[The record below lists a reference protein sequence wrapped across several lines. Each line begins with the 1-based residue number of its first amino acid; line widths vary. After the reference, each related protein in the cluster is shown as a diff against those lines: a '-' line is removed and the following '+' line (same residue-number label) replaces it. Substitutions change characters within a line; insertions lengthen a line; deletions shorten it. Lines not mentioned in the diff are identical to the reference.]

1 VIAGVLQGLLI
12 IAYIYANNKEV
23 KQLYIQVY
31 KLKEMSPA
39 DYERIIKRSE
49 VETGSVLAKV
59 ESIIANV
66 KERGDEALVE
76 YTKTFEDVEIFKDK
90 IKVTPEEIE
99 EAYKL
104 IDTETIDAIKTLAG
118 NVKRFHAAQMPNK
131 MWSMEISPGLV
142 AGQINIPLERV
153 GCYVPGGRGWFPSAV
168 MMSVLP
174 AKVAG
179 VPEVIVCTPSGPDGK
194 VPAGTLV
201 ACHVCGADA
210 VYRVGGSQA
219 VAAMAHGTQTI
230 PKVDK
235 IVGPGSKWVLAAF
248 KLLYGTVEIGTH
260 AGPGEGLI
268 IADETADPEFAAADI
283 CIQAEHGLDSAGV
296 LVTHVAELAYE
307 VQKRIGRHVER
318 LNDYRK
324 NFVVESL
331 EKYGAIIITGSL
343 EESIAYAN
351 DYAVEHLEIMTREPM
366 HDMQKIKNAGGIYL
380 GHFTPLST
388 GCFGSGPNHVL
399 PTGGK
404 AMVSGGLKTADFYK
418 QVSFEY
424 FSKEGLADL
433 KDAMVKLADYEGF
446 PAHGNA
452 ILERF
457 ARD

>member
-1 VIAGVLQGLLI
+1 M
-12 IAYIYANNKEV
+12 YIR
-23 KQLYIQVY
+23 VY
-31 KLKEMSPA
+31 NLKDMEKA
-39 DYERIIKRSE
+39 DYERILKRSE
-49 VETGSVLAKV
+49 VETD
-59 ESIIANV
+59 SIISDVARVIEDV
-66 KERGDEALVE
+66 KTRGDQALVD
-76 YTKTFEDVEIFKDK
+76 YTRQFEEVTINIDQ
-90 IKVTPEEIE
+90 IKVSPEEIKA
-99 EAYKL
+99 AYEKV
-104 IDTETIDAIKTLAG
+104 DEETIAAIRTLAG

-131 MWSMEISPGLV
+131 MWSMEVSPGLI
-142 AGQINIPLERV
+142 AGQIHIPLAKV

-179 VPEVIVCTPSGPDGK
+179 VPEVIVCTPSAPDGF
-194 VPAGTLV
+194 VPPGTLI
-201 ACHVCGADA
+201 ACDICGADA
-210 VYRVGGSQA
+210 VFRIGGSQA
-219 VAAMAHGTQTI
+219 VAAMAHGTQTV

-248 KLLYGTVEIGTH
+248 KLLYGQVEIGTH

-268 IADETADPEFAAADI
+268 IADESADPEYAAADI

-296 LVTHVAELAYE
+296 LVTHVKELAYA
-307 VQKRIGRHVER
+307 VQERIGRHIER

-331 EKYGAIIITGSL
+331 KKYGAIIITDSL
-343 EESIAYAN
+343 EESIAFAN
-351 DYAVEHLEIMTREPM
+351 EYAVEHLEIMTKDPL

-380 GHFTPLST
+380 GHYTPLST

-399 PTGGK
+399 PTGRR

-418 QVSFEY
+418 AVTFEY
-424 FSKEGLADL
+424 FSKEGLANL
-433 KDAMVKLADYEGF
+433 RDAMVKLADYEGF

>member
-1 VIAGVLQGLLI
+1 M
-12 IAYIYANNKEV
+12 YIRVFN
-23 KQLYIQVY
+23 
-31 KLKEMSPA
+31 LKDMEKA
-39 DYERIIKRSE
+39 DYERILKRSE
-49 VETGSVLAKV
+49 VETD
-59 ESIIANV
+59 SIMSDVARVIEDV
-66 KERGDEALVE
+66 KTHGDQALVD
-76 YTKTFEDVEIFKDK
+76 YTRQFEQIDINVDQIR
-90 IKVTPEEIE
+90 VSPEEIKA
-99 EAYKL
+99 AYEKV
-104 IDTETIDAIKTLAG
+104 DEETIAAIRTLAG

-131 MWSMEISPGLV
+131 MWSMEVSPGLV
-142 AGQINIPLERV
+142 AGQIHIPLAKV

-179 VPEVIVCTPSGPDGK
+179 VPEVIVCTPSAPDGS
-194 VPAGTLV
+194 VPPGTLI
-201 ACHVCGADA
+201 ACDVCGADA
-210 VYRVGGSQA
+210 VFRVGGSQA
-219 VAAMAHGTQTI
+219 VAAMAHGTQTV

-248 KLLYGTVEIGTH
+248 KLLYGQVEIGTH

-268 IADETADPEFAAADI
+268 IADESADPEFAAADI

-296 LVTHVAELAYE
+296 LVTHVKELAYE
-307 VQKRIGRHVER
+307 VQAKIGRHIER

-331 EKYGAIIITGSL
+331 KKYGAIIITDSL
-343 EESIAYAN
+343 EESISFAN
-351 DYAVEHLEIMTREPM
+351 EYAVEHLEIMTREPL
-366 HDMQKIKNAGGIYL
+366 HDLQKIKNAGGIYL
-380 GHFTPLST
+380 GHYTPLST

-399 PTGGK
+399 PTGRR

-418 QVSFEY
+418 AVTFEY
-424 FSKEGLADL
+424 FSKEGLANL
-433 KDAMVKLADYEGF
+433 RDAMVKLADYEGF

>member
-1 VIAGVLQGLLI
+1 M
-12 IAYIYANNKEV
+12 
-23 KQLYIQVY
+23 YIQVF
-31 KLKEMSPA
+31 KLKEMSKE

-49 VETGSVLAKV
+49 VETGSILAEVEKV
-59 ESIIANV
+59 IANV

-76 YTKTFEDVEIFKDK
+76 YTRTFEDVTIYKDK
-90 IKVTPEEIE
+90 IRVTPEEIK
-99 EAYKL
+99 EAYTKL
-104 IDTETIDAIKTLAG
+104 DRETIEAIKTLAG
-118 NVKRFHAAQMPNK
+118 NVKRFHAAQMPDK
-131 MWSMEISPGLV
+131 MWSMEVSPGLV
-142 AGQINIPLERV
+142 AGQIIIPLDRV

-179 VPEVIVCTPSGPDGK
+179 VPEVIVCTPSAPDGS
-194 VPAGTLV
+194 VPPGTLA
-201 ACHVCGADA
+201 ACDICGADA

-219 VAAMAHGTQTI
+219 VAAMAHGTRTI

-248 KLLYGTVEIGTH
+248 KLLYGQVEIGTH

-296 LVTHVAELAYE
+296 LVTHVEELAYA
-307 VQKRIGRHVER
+307 VKDKIGRHIER

-331 EKYGAIIITGSL
+331 KKYGAIIITESL
-343 EESIAYAN
+343 EESIAFAN
-351 DYAVEHLEIMTREPM
+351 DYAVEHLEIMTREPL
-366 HDMQKIKNAGGIYL
+366 HDMQKVKNAGGIYL
-380 GHFTPLST
+380 GHYTPLST

-399 PTGGK
+399 PTGRK
-404 AMVSGGLKTADFYK
+404 AKVSGGLKTADFYK
-418 QVSFEY
+418 AVTFEY
-424 FSKEGLADL
+424 FSREGLANL

-457 ARD
+457 DRD

>member
-1 VIAGVLQGLLI
+1 MMFYLPIQKAIFMDKGVE
-12 IAYIYANNKEV
+12 KE
-23 KQLYIQVY
+23 LYIQVY
-31 KLKEMSPA
+31 KLKEMSRA
-39 DYERIIKRSE
+39 DYERVMNRSE
-49 VETGSVLAKV
+49 VETGSVLAEVDK
-59 ESIIANV
+59 IIKGV
-66 KERGDEALVE
+66 RERGDEALVE
-76 YTKTFEDVEIFKDK
+76 YTKAFEDVDIKKDM
-90 IKVTPEEIE
+90 IKVSSEEIK
-99 EAYKL
+99 EAYTRL
-104 IDTETIDAIKTLAG
+104 DAETVEAIKTLAG

-131 MWSMEISPGLV
+131 MWSTEVSPGLV
-142 AGQINIPLERV
+142 AGQVNIPLDRV

-179 VPEVIVCTPSGPDGK
+179 VPEVIVCTPSAPDGK
-194 VPAGTLV
+194 VPSGTLI
-201 ACHVCGADA
+201 ACDVCGADA

-219 VAAMAHGTQTI
+219 VAAMAHGTETI

-248 KLLYGTVEIGTH
+248 KLLYGKVEIGTH

-296 LVTHVAELAYE
+296 LVTHVEELAFE
-307 VQKRIGRHVER
+307 VQKRIGRHIER

-331 EKYGAIIITGSL
+331 KKYGAIIITDTL

-351 DYAVEHLEIMTREPM
+351 DYAVEHLEIMTRDPLLV
-366 HDMQKIKNAGGIYL
+366 MQKIKNAGGIYL
-380 GHFTPLST
+380 GHYTPLST

-399 PTGGK
+399 PTGRK

-418 QVSFEY
+418 AVTFEY
-424 FSKEGLADL
+424 FSKEGLANL
-433 KDAMVKLADYEGF
+433 KDAMVKLAEYEGF

>member
-1 VIAGVLQGLLI
+1 M
-12 IAYIYANNKEV
+12 YIR
-23 KQLYIQVY
+23 VY
-31 KLKEMSPA
+31 NLKDMEKA
-39 DYERIIKRSE
+39 DYERILKRSE
-49 VETGSVLAKV
+49 VETD
-59 ESIIANV
+59 SIISDVARVIEDV
-66 KERGDEALVE
+66 KTRGDQALVD
-76 YTKTFEDVEIFKDK
+76 YTRQFEEVTINIDQ
-90 IKVTPEEIE
+90 IKVSPEEIKA
-99 EAYKL
+99 AYEKV
-104 IDTETIDAIKTLAG
+104 DEETIAAIRTLAG

-131 MWSMEISPGLV
+131 MWSMEVSPGLI
-142 AGQINIPLERV
+142 AGQIHIPLAKV
-153 GCYVPGGRGWFPSAV
+153 GCYIPGGRGWFPSAV

-179 VPEVIVCTPSGPDGK
+179 VPEVIVCTPSAPDGF
-194 VPAGTLV
+194 VPPGTLI
-201 ACHVCGADA
+201 ACDICGADA
-210 VYRVGGSQA
+210 VFRIGGSQA
-219 VAAMAHGTQTI
+219 VAAMAHGTQTV

-248 KLLYGTVEIGTH
+248 KLLYGQVEIGTH

-268 IADETADPEFAAADI
+268 IADESADPEYAAADI

-296 LVTHVAELAYE
+296 LVTHVKELAYA
-307 VQKRIGRHVER
+307 VQERIGRHIER

-331 EKYGAIIITGSL
+331 KKYGAIIITDSL
-343 EESIAYAN
+343 EESIAFAN
-351 DYAVEHLEIMTREPM
+351 EYAVEHLEIMTKDPL

-380 GHFTPLST
+380 GHYTPLST

-399 PTGGK
+399 PTGRR

-418 QVSFEY
+418 AVTFEY
-424 FSKEGLADL
+424 FSKEGLANL
-433 KDAMVKLADYEGF
+433 RDAMVKLADYEGF

>member
-1 VIAGVLQGLLI
+1 M
-12 IAYIYANNKEV
+12 YIRVFN
-23 KQLYIQVY
+23 
-31 KLKEMSPA
+31 LKDMEKA
-39 DYERIIKRSE
+39 DYERILKRSE
-49 VETGSVLAKV
+49 VETD
-59 ESIIANV
+59 SIMSDVARVIEDV
-66 KERGDEALVE
+66 KTHGDQALVD
-76 YTKTFEDVEIFKDK
+76 YTRQFEQIDINVDQIR
-90 IKVTPEEIE
+90 VSPEEIKA
-99 EAYKL
+99 AYEKV
-104 IDTETIDAIKTLAG
+104 DEETIAAIRTLAG

-131 MWSMEISPGLV
+131 MWSMEVSPGLV
-142 AGQINIPLERV
+142 AGQLHIPLAKV

-179 VPEVIVCTPSGPDGK
+179 VPEVIVCTPSAPDGS
-194 VPAGTLV
+194 VPPGTLI
-201 ACHVCGADA
+201 ACDVCGADA
-210 VYRVGGSQA
+210 VFRVGGSQA
-219 VAAMAHGTQTI
+219 VAAMAHGTQTV

-248 KLLYGTVEIGTH
+248 KLLYGQVEIGTH

-268 IADETADPEFAAADI
+268 IADESADPEFAAADI

-296 LVTHVAELAYE
+296 LVTHVKELAYE
-307 VQKRIGRHVER
+307 VQAKIGRHIER

-331 EKYGAIIITGSL
+331 KKYGAIIITDSL
-343 EESIAYAN
+343 EESISFAN
-351 DYAVEHLEIMTREPM
+351 EYAVEHLEIMTREPL
-366 HDMQKIKNAGGIYL
+366 HDLQKIKNAGGIYL
-380 GHFTPLST
+380 GHYTPLST

-399 PTGGK
+399 PTGRR

-418 QVSFEY
+418 AVTFEY
-424 FSKEGLADL
+424 FSKEGLANL
-433 KDAMVKLADYEGF
+433 RDAMVKLADYEGF

>member
-1 VIAGVLQGLLI
+1 M
-12 IAYIYANNKEV
+12 YIR
-23 KQLYIQVY
+23 IY
-31 KLKEMSPA
+31 KLKDMAQA
-39 DYERIIKRSE
+39 DYERVLKRSE
-49 VETGSVLAKV
+49 VETGSVLDKV
-59 ESIIANV
+59 EKIIDNV

-76 YTKTFEDVEIFKDK
+76 YTKAFEDVDILKDCILVTSQEID
-90 IKVTPEEIE
+90 

-104 IDTETIDAIKTLAG
+104 LDAETIDAIKTLAG

-131 MWSMEISPGLV
+131 MWSMEVSPGLV
-142 AGQINIPLERV
+142 AGQINIPLDRV

-194 VPAGTLV
+194 VPPGTLI
-201 ACHVCGADA
+201 ACDVCGADA
-210 VYRVGGSQA
+210 VFRVGGAQA

-268 IADETADPEFAAADI
+268 IADETANPEFAAADI

-296 LVTHVAELAYE
+296 LVTHVEELAYE
-307 VQKRIGRHVER
+307 VQKRIGRHIEK

-331 EKYGAIIITGSL
+331 ERYGAIIITDSL

-351 DYAVEHLEIMTREPM
+351 QYAVEHLEIMTAEPM
-366 HDMQKIKNAGGIYL
+366 HIMQKIKNAGGIYL
-380 GHFTPLST
+380 GDYTPLST

-399 PTGGK
+399 PTGRK
-404 AMVSGGLKTADFYK
+404 ATVSGGLKTADFYK
-418 QVSFEY
+418 AVSFEY
-424 FSKEGLADL
+424 FSKEGLANL

-457 ARD
+457 GQD

>member
-1 VIAGVLQGLLI
+1 M
-12 IAYIYANNKEV
+12 
-23 KQLYIQVY
+23 YIQVY
-31 KLKEMSPA
+31 KLKEMA
-39 DYERIIKRSE
+39 KNDYERIMKRSE
-49 VETGSVLAKV
+49 TETTDILPAVEKV
-59 ESIIANV
+59 INDV
-66 KERGDEALVE
+66 KARGDAALVE
-76 YTKTFEDVEIFKDK
+76 YTKHFEDVVITKDMVQ
-90 IKVTPEEIE
+90 VTAEEIKD
-99 EAYKL
+99 AYNKV
-104 IDTETIDAIKTLAG
+104 DRETIQAIETLAN
-118 NVKRFHAAQMPNK
+118 NVKKFHAAQLPRK

-142 AGQINIPLERV
+142 AGQVLIPLEKV

-179 VPEVIVCTPSGPDGK
+179 VSQVVVCTPSAPDGS
-194 VPAGTLV
+194 VPAGTLI
-201 ACHVCGADA
+201 ACDICGADA
-210 VYRVGGSQA
+210 VFRIGGSQA
-219 VAAMAHGTQTI
+219 IAAMAYGTETV

-248 KLLYGTVEIGTH
+248 KLLYGQVEIGTH

-296 LVTHVAELAYE
+296 LVTHVPELAYE
-307 VQKRIGRHVER
+307 AQKRIGRHIER
-318 LNDYRK
+318 LNEYRK

-331 EKYGAIIITGSL
+331 RKYGAIILTDSL

-351 DYAVEHLEIMTREPM
+351 EYAVEHLEIMTKDPL

-380 GHFTPLST
+380 GHYTPLST

-399 PTGGK
+399 PTGRK
-404 AMVSGGLKTADFYK
+404 AMVSGGLKTLDFVK
-418 QVSFEY
+418 DVSFEY
-424 FSKEGLADL
+424 FSKEGLANL
-433 KDAMVKLADYEGF
+433 KDAMTKLADYEGF

>member
-1 VIAGVLQGLLI
+1 M
-12 IAYIYANNKEV
+12 YIR
-23 KQLYIQVY
+23 VY
-31 KLKEMSPA
+31 NLKDMEKA
-39 DYERIIKRSE
+39 DYERILKRSE
-49 VETGSVLAKV
+49 VETD
-59 ESIIANV
+59 SIISDVARVIEDV
-66 KERGDEALVE
+66 KTRGDQALVD
-76 YTKTFEDVEIFKDK
+76 YTRQFEEVTINIDQ
-90 IKVTPEEIE
+90 IKVSPEEIKA
-99 EAYKL
+99 AYEKV
-104 IDTETIDAIKTLAG
+104 DEETIAAIRTLAG

-131 MWSMEISPGLV
+131 MWSMEVSPGLI
-142 AGQINIPLERV
+142 AGQIHIPLAKV

-179 VPEVIVCTPSGPDGK
+179 VPEVIVCTPSAPDGF
-194 VPAGTLV
+194 VPPGTLI
-201 ACHVCGADA
+201 ACDICGADA
-210 VYRVGGSQA
+210 VFRIGGSQA
-219 VAAMAHGTQTI
+219 VAAMAHGTQTV

-248 KLLYGTVEIGTH
+248 KLLYGQVEIGTH

-268 IADETADPEFAAADI
+268 IADESADPEYAAADI

-296 LVTHVAELAYE
+296 LVTHVKELAYA
-307 VQKRIGRHVER
+307 VQERIGRHIER

-331 EKYGAIIITGSL
+331 KKYGAIIITDSL
-343 EESIAYAN
+343 EESIAFAN
-351 DYAVEHLEIMTREPM
+351 EYAVEHLEIMTKDPL

-380 GHFTPLST
+380 GHYTPLST

-399 PTGGK
+399 PTGRR

-418 QVSFEY
+418 AVTFEY
-424 FSKEGLADL
+424 FSKEGLANL
-433 KDAMVKLADYEGF
+433 RDAMVNLADYEGF